1 MKGNLRDKLLE
12 TYYSLSINKKIS
24 FSFILAFSVLLV
36 LLALLT
42 YKISSSILIQK
53 AVENTE
59 QNLRLVS
66 EKLDIILD
74 NAENYSKIVVT
85 DSVVQQ
91 TLSKPVS
98 KDPLVNYQ
106 RYIAVQD
113 ALKGIADTKTFVNA
127 VIIYDVM
134 GRLYDSGSLELVED
148 VSRPYFD
155 KFAQSAYGLA
165 WVDTSTSNYWK
176 ENSTHH
182 VIKLFQKFNSDRVGK
197 TLGLVELTI
206 KESYISDQF
215 RNIDIGKNGSIF
227 IVNQK
232 GLISSHTD
240 KRQLYMSIAGEP
252 YFAWATAHE
261 GGEQFRDASGRQVL
275 VVSRYFPRL
284 DWTIIGTVPIQEIT
298 KDNDLL
304 TQRFIALGI
313 VFVLTGVIL
322 SIVIATSITR
332 PLNKIKETVKNVQ
345 EGNLDVW
352 LDLKS
357 RDEIGALA
365 REFNKMVDRTKTLMN
380 SMVEEQKQKREFEL
394 AVLQAQINPHF
405 LYNTL
410 ESICALA
417 DLKRNADIVS
427 VVNQL
432 ASFYRGVLSKGN
444 AIIPM
449 EDEIHI
455 TKTYLEILKVRYG
468 DQLDYSFDI
477 EMSVYRCQTV
487 KLLLQPIVE
496 NSVYHGLKHKRGKG
510 FISVRGAVDGGV
522 LTIVVEDN
530 GVGMKPETLEAI
542 FKPALEQDMQRS
554 FGLKS
559 TDERIKLY
567 FGLEYGLSVS
577 SDYGVGTTVTVTLPA
592 IGKQEETE

>member
-12 TYYSLSINKKIS
+12 TYYSLSINKKII

-66 EKLDIILD
+66 EKLDLILD
-74 NAENYSKIVVT
+74 NAENYSKIVIT
-85 DSVVQQ
+85 DTTVQQ
-91 TLSKPVS
+91 TLSMS
-98 KDPLVNYQ
+98 KSSDPLINYE
-106 RYIAVQD
+106 RYVAVQD
-113 ALKGIADTKTFVNA
+113 SLRGIADTKTFVNA
-127 VIIYDVM
+127 VIIYDRL
-134 GRLYDSGSLELVED
+134 GRIYDSGSLEQVED
-148 VSRPYFD
+148 VSRSYFD
-155 KFAQSAYGLA
+155 KFAGSAFGLE
-165 WVDTSTSNYWK
+165 WVDTSKSNYWK
-176 ENSTHH
+176 ETSIHN
-182 VIKLFQKFNSDRVGK
+182 VIKLFQKFNSDRVGQ

-206 KESYISDQF
+206 KEAYIADQY
-215 RNIDIGKNGSIF
+215 RNIDIGRNGSIF
-227 IVNQK
+227 IVNKQ
-232 GLISSHTD
+232 GRISSHTD
-240 KRQLYMSIAGEP
+240 KGMLYKSVADQP
-252 YFAWATAHE
+252 YFSWVTAHE
-261 GGEQFRDASGRQVL
+261 GGEQFRDASGRNVL

-284 DWTIIGTVPIQEIT
+284 DWTIVGTVPIQEIT
-298 KDNDLL
+298 KVNDLL
-304 TQRFIALGI
+304 TQRFFALGI
-313 VFVLTGVIL
+313 VFVLSGVIL
-322 SIVIATSITR
+322 SFIIATSITK

-380 SMVEEQKQKREFEL
+380 SMMEEQKQKREFEL
-394 AVLQAQINPHF
+394 AALQAQINPHF

-427 VVNQL
+427 VVNRL

-477 EMSVYRCQTV
+477 EMNVYRCQTV

-496 NSVYHGLKHKRGKG
+496 NSVYHGLKNKRGKG
-510 FISVRGAVDGGV
+510 FIAVRGAVTGDV
-522 LTIVVEDN
+522 LTITVEDN
-530 GVGMKPETLEAI
+530 GVGMKPETLAAI
-542 FKPALEQDMQRS
+542 FKPAVEQDMQKS

-567 FGLEYGLSVS
+567 FGMEYGLSVS
-577 SDYGVGTTVTVTLPA
+577 SEYGVGTTVTVTLPA
-592 IGKQEETE
+592 IRMQEEIE